1 MDFNSRGASAPVTS
15 LSLCV
20 HPISINQEKQEKKT
34 KIQVKVVARSVI
46 LTALQIVTE

>member
-1 MDFNSRGASAPVTS
+1 MDVNLRGDSAPVTS

-20 HPISINQEKQEKKT
+20 HPISINQEKQEKQN
-34 KIQVKVVARSVI
+34 QVKVGARSVI